1 MNERDDQG
9 AQLQDDRRGEREAMN
24 LVFGGGSV
32 NQAGISYL
40 LSWLQRA
47 PVNHPDRAHVQ
58 SAVDRYYTAQPGAD
72 APVQVR
78 DTFVIAPAGG
88 SGSTRGMRGER

>member
-1 MNERDDQG
+1 MTSINDSR
-9 AQLQDDRRGEREAMN
+9 LEREALD
-24 LVFGGGSV
+24 LVAYGQEV
-32 NQAGISYL
+32 NQDGAKL
-40 LSWLQRA
+40 LLGWLQRA

-72 APVQVR
+72 APVHLR